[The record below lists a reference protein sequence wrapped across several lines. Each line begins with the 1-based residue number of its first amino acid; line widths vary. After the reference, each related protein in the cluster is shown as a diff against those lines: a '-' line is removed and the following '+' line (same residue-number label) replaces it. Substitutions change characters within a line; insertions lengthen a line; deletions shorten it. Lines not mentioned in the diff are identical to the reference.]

1 MENYSL
7 SDIAAVTDGNR
18 NNCGMF
24 GGDWSAWIIL
34 FLLFGLFG
42 GGWGGFGGGFGV
54 GGGSGFQGYATRAD
68 INEGFALNGITNG
81 ITAIQQGI
89 CDSTYALNN
98 SINGGFHSMERQLA
112 DCCCA
117 TQRAI
122 DGVNFNMAKGL
133 CDLGNVVNTSTRDVL
148 ENNNANTR
156 AILDFLTNDK
166 IATLTAENQSLKLS
180 ASQANQNAV
189 LMAAMD
195 ANKAEILRR
204 TGAECPSPAY
214 LVNAP
219 TPVNFPVNA
228 CGQVQFGGNCGCGNN
243 AGFGYGVA

>member
-1 MENYSL
+1 MDGNYTL

-18 NNCGMF
+18 NNGGMF

-42 GGWGGFGGGFGV
+42 GGWGNGFGGFGGG
-54 GGGSGFQGYATRAD
+54 GGTGFQGYATRAD
-68 INEGFALNGITNG
+68 INEGFALNNLQSG

-98 SINGGFHSMERQLA
+98 SITGGFNSVSRQMA
-112 DCCCA
+112 DCCCT

-122 DGVNFNMAKGL
+122 DGVNYNMAKGF
-133 CDLGNVVNTSTRDVL
+133 CDLGNVVNTSTRDIL
-148 ENNNANTR
+148 ENNNTNTR

-180 ASQANQNAV
+180 ASQATQNAV

-204 TGAECPSPAY
+204 TGAECPTPAY
-214 LVNAP
+214 VVQPP
-219 TPVNFPVNA
+219 TPVRFPWND
-228 CGQVQFGGNCGCGNN
+228 CGCGGN
-243 AGFGYGVA
+243 AFSYT

>member
-1 MENYSL
+1 MDNGTYTL

-18 NNCGMF
+18 NNGGMF

-34 FLLFGLFG
+34 FLLFGMFG
-42 GGWGGFGGGFGV
+42 GGWGGFCGFGGG
-54 GGGSGFQGYATRAD
+54 GGAGFQGYATRAD
-68 INEGFALNGITNG
+68 INEGFALNGITTG
-81 ITAIQQGI
+81 ITAIQQGL

-98 SINGGFHSMERQLA
+98 SISNGFNAVSRQMA
-112 DCCCA
+112 DCCCT

-122 DGVNFNMAKGL
+122 DGVNFNMAKGF
-133 CDLGNVVNTSTRDVL
+133 CDLNNTINTGTRDIL
-148 ENNNANTR
+148 ENQNTNTR

-204 TGAECPSPAY
+204 TGAECPTPAY
-214 LVNAP
+214 VVQPP
-219 TPVNFPVNA
+219 TPVRFPWND
-228 CGQVQFGGNCGCGNN
+228 CGCGGN
-243 AGFGYGVA
+243 AFGYT

>member
-1 MENYSL
+1 MDNGTYTL

-18 NNCGMF
+18 NNGGMF

-34 FLLFGLFG
+34 FLLFGMFG
-42 GGWGGFGGGFGV
+42 GGWGGFGGFGGFG
-54 GGGSGFQGYATRAD
+54 GGGAGFQGYATRAD

-81 ITAIQQGI
+81 ITAIQQGL

-98 SINGGFHSMERQLA
+98 SISNGFNSVSRQMA
-112 DCCCA
+112 DCCCT

-122 DGVNFNMAKGL
+122 DGVNYNMAKGF
-133 CDLGNVVNTSTRDVL
+133 CDLGNVVNTSTRDIL
-148 ENNNANTR
+148 ENNNTNTR

-204 TGAECPSPAY
+204 TGAECPTPAY
-214 LVNAP
+214 VVQPP
-219 TPVNFPVNA
+219 TPVRFPWND
-228 CGQVQFGGNCGCGNN
+228 CGCGGN
-243 AGFGYGVA
+243 AFGYT